1 MLNNINKMIVE
12 HGLQYVKTPMGNP
25 ADVLVRNAATVAARL
40 SLTFQTARALL
51 QVFHASMK
59 IDNVESP
66 G

>member
-1 MLNNINKMIVE
+1 MLNNRKKMIVK
-12 HGLQYVKTPMGNP
+12 HGLQYVENP
-25 ADVLVRNAATVAARL
+25 DGKSADVLVRNAVTVAARL